1 MSNQFKKTK
10 MEINGISVL
19 FCKNYEEYIKQLEA
33 LRDNE
38 TIFFN
43 VMTDFSLHHHTY
55 FKDKKIAKMKGFRKI
70 LAKIF
75 YRFLPD
81 VPIKKELETYS
92 ESSNKRF
99 MCIKDIVSNPT
110 KKYVVGLAGFD
121 YTTIEEI
128 LNYTLSE
135 KNNYHILFIGIDDS
149 LEENKIYPNVERN
162 GMEYESIN
170 LKKTI

>member
-1 MSNQFKKTK
+1 

-19 FCKNYEEYIKQLEA
+19 FCKNNEEYFKQLEA

-81 VPIKKELETYS
+81 VPIKRELETYS
-92 ESSNKRF
+92 ESSNKKL
-99 MCIKDIVSNPT
+99 MCIKDILSNPT
-110 KKYVVGLAGFD
+110 KKYVIGLSGFG
-121 YTTIEEI
+121 YTTIQEI
-128 LNYTLSE
+128 LNYTLKE
-135 KNNYHILFIGIDDS
+135 KNNYHILFIGMDYS
-149 LEENKIYPNVERN
+149 LKENKIYPNVERN
-162 GMEYESIN
+162 GIEYESIN

>member
-19 FCKNYEEYIKQLEA
+19 FCKNNEEYIKELEA

-55 FKDKKIAKMKGFRKI
+55 FKDKKITKMKGFRKI

-81 VPIKKELETYS
+81 VPIKRELETYS
-92 ESSNKRF
+92 ESSNKKL
-99 MCIKDIVSNPT
+99 MCIKDILSNPT
-110 KKYVVGLAGFD
+110 KKYVIGLAGFD
-121 YTTIEEI
+121 YTTIQEI
-128 LNYTLSE
+128 LNYTLKE
-135 KNNYHILFIGIDDS
+135 KDNYHILFIGIDYS
-149 LEENKIYPNVERN
+149 LEKNKIYPHIETN
-162 GMEYESIN
+162 GFDIWN
-170 LKKTI
+170 IIKKPKK

>member
-1 MSNQFKKTK
+1 

-19 FCKNYEEYIKQLEA
+19 FCKNNEEYSKQLEA
-33 LRDNE
+33 LRNDE

-81 VPIKKELETYS
+81 VPIKIELETYS
-92 ESSNKRF
+92 ESSNKKF
-99 MCIKDIVSNPT
+99 MCIKDITSNPT
-110 KKYVVGLAGFD
+110 KKYVIGLSGFG
-121 YTTIEEI
+121 YTTIQEI
-128 LNYTLSE
+128 LNYTLKE
-135 KNNYHILFIGIDDS
+135 KNNYHILFIGMNYS
-149 LEENKIYPNVERN
+149 LEETKFIP
-162 GMEYESIN
+162 I
-170 LKKTI
+170 LK